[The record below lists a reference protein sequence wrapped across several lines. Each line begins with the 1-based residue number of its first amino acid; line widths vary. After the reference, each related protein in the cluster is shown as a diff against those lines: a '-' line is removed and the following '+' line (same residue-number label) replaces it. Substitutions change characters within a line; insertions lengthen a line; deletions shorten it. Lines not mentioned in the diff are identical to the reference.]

1 VFFTDAEVSEFEQ
14 TVRRMA
20 TNRGLQVFKIEI
32 SNDGTMLLSV
42 DNGNPDT
49 RRATYKSFASGSDLV
64 QQVET
69 WLSQQADRPIER
81 RQYATGSSR

>member
-1 VFFTDAEVSEFEQ
+1 MCFTDAEVSEFEQ

-42 DNGNPDT
+42 ERSTPDT
-49 RRATYKSFASGSDLV
+49 RRATYRSFASGSDLV

-81 RQYATGSSR
+81 RQFANAGPQ

>member
-1 VFFTDAEVSEFEQ
+1 MEQ

-42 DNGNPDT
+42 EKSTPET
-49 RRATYKSFASGSDLV
+49 RRANYISFSSGSDLV
-64 QQVET
+64 EKVEE
-69 WLSQQADRPIER
+69 WFAKLAVRPIER
-81 RQYATGSSR
+81 RQFANAGQQ